1 MNTVQKS
8 LLMFAL
14 LVAQAAASADDEP
27 RYNQVHLDAQV
38 SEQVSNDLMHA
49 SLDSWGEQ
57 RDAAK
62 LSEQINRDME
72 WALSLARQH
81 AAVKVS
87 TGSYRIWPLS
97 SKDGSSTRGWRGQQ
111 SLQLES
117 HDSTVLSQ
125 LAGLLQERLKMK
137 SMNFTVSDERREG
150 VENRLIEHALEA
162 FKSRAQIVSSNLK
175 ASGYRI
181 VNLNIGTAGH
191 QPPVMYR
198 SNMAMATMEAGSA
211 VAVEAG
217 ESEVRVSVSGT
228 VELVMP

>member
-1 MNTVQKS
+1 MRAVLQC
-8 LLMFAL
+8 LLLFVLFA
-14 LVAQAAASADDEP
+14 AQAAGAEEQP
-27 RYNQVHLDAQV
+27 RYNQVRLDARI
-38 SEQVSNDLMHA
+38 SEQVSNDLMHV

-72 WALSLARQH
+72 WALSLASQH
-81 AAVKVS
+81 AAVKAS

-97 SKDGSSTRGWRGQQ
+97 GKDSTTTRGWRGQQ
-111 SLQLES
+111 RLQLES
-117 HDSTVLSQ
+117 HDSEVLSQ

-137 SMNFTVSDERREG
+137 SMDFTVSDERRET
-150 VENRLIEHALEA
+150 VENRLIEQALDA
-162 FKSRAQIVSSNLK
+162 FKSRAQIVSNNLK
-175 ASGYRI
+175 AGGYRI
-181 VNLNIGTAGH
+181 VSINIGTSGQ

-217 ESEVRVSVSGT
+217 ESEVSVSVSGT
-228 VELVMP
+228 IELVMP